1 MYCVSYIKSR
11 KEADMEKPHRLKK
24 LSQLKGVNFADFD
37 RKLIEVHKEIGIL
50 KGAQIP
56 TFPSLISIKHL

>member
-1 MYCVSYIKSR
+1 
-11 KEADMEKPHRLKK
+11 MEKPHRLKK

-50 KGAQIP
+50 KGAPIP